1 MLATPVRPI
10 PADQLYEPKWD
21 GLIKLNSL
29 RCRADLWSDELAVDR
44 LSVRPQGPT
53 DSHFSALAAV
63 GSVSICDL
71 EVVISWW

>member
-44 LSVRPQGPT
+44 LSVRPQGA
-53 DSHFSALAAV
+53 DGLALLGACGGGFRV
-63 GSVSICDL
+63 DL
-71 EVVISWW
+71 RS